1 MADACVSFL
10 EKRRF
15 KKYKAELEKWIQEY
29 VDMNDGTIVASGA
42 FANFVR
48 YQKPIEKILAYIY
61 EPFNQSVTEEE
72 FLKGLCCLME
82 AYLERDALKVKPE
95 DESVAKGFF
104 HGIYDSYKK
113 YVAKGLS
120 IKDRN
125 LLAMM
130 AQVRCGNSELMKKI
144 DEQSNLT
151 RQQSA
156 VFSGYFM

>member
-1 MADACVSFL
+1 MYLNVL
-10 EKRRF
+10 PI
-15 KKYKAELEKWIQEY
+15 WIQKY
-29 VDMNDGTIVASGA
+29 IDMNDGTIVESGA

-61 EPFNQSVTEEE
+61 EPYNQTLAEEE
-72 FLKGLCCLME
+72 FLKSLCCLLK
-82 AYLERDALKVKPE
+82 AHLERDALKLKPE

-104 HGIYDSYKK
+104 YGIYDSYKK

-130 AQVRCGNSELMKKI
+130 AGSLWK
-144 DEQSNLT
+144 
-151 RQQSA
+151 
-156 VFSGYFM
+156 F